1 MPGLWSSVIC
11 VLEVFLVFSMAEI
24 TIQVSLLDKNNSP
37 VLELEKKRI
46 SELFLYVFVSRTLW
60 AAAIQQEHY

>member
-1 MPGLWSSVIC
+1 M
-11 VLEVFLVFSMAEI
+11 EVFLVFLMAEI